1 MKKYI
6 SLLLIFVIAVG
17 LTGCGGDTDTAAST
31 DTTAVAEVVDT
42 YAEIEN
48 NGGMVITMDEDTIR
62 ALLGDFTSEQ
72 LRLSGDFFDYTLK
85 LSAEE
90 YNGMNGCRV
99 EAIPA
104 GGTTAERVYF
114 VNGTV
119 CMVYDDA
126 QKIYVSITAPTEGD
140 TTSSTDTVEGEP
152 PVVNPPQSD
161 VPVDFQYHEGNDIAL
176 HERFS
181 QYDLSPV
188 GMAKELSEYILV
200 ATVRTATV
208 SGNKVSVIEVYE
220 KDGTLTE
227 YRLGLGTDV
236 DYFYDYEAQG
246 FVALSK

>member
-1 MKKYI
+1 MKKFL
-6 SLLLIFVIAVG
+6 SLFLILVIVVCMTA
-17 LTGCGGDTDTAAST
+17 CGDNNSATTTT
-31 DTTAVAEVVDT
+31 DTTAVKEVVDT
-42 YAEIEN
+42 HAEIEN

-72 LRLSGDFFDYTLK
+72 LRISGDIYDYTLK

-104 GGTTAERVYF
+104 GSQDVERVFF

-126 QKIYVSITAPTEGD
+126 QKKYVSIVASAEDD
-140 TTSSTDTVEGEP
+140 TTSSTDTAGGEP

-161 VPVDFQYHEGNDIAL
+161 TPVDFQYHEGNNKAL
-176 HERFS
+176 QERFS

-188 GMAKELSEYILV
+188 GMAKQLSEYVLV
-200 ATVRTATV
+200 VTTRTATV
-208 SGNKVSVIEVYE
+208 SGEKVSVIEVYE
-220 KDGTLTE
+220 KDGTLTV

-236 DYFYDYEAQG
+236 DYFYDYGAESY
-246 FVALSK
+246 VALSK